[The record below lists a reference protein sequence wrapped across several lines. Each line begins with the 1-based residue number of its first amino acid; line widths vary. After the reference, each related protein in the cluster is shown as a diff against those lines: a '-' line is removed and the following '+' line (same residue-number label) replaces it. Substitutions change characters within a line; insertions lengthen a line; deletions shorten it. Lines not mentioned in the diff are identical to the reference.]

1 MASLAVVL
9 IILGCAA
16 YQYFKGTFV
25 RAFATI
31 IIAVCASVAAFG
43 FFEVLASVFISRGDD
58 SRFLS
63 LVPWAQ
69 PLCFVLLFIVVFGAL
84 QTGMM
89 FLTRRPVDLGFLPE
103 RVGRVVCGIL
113 LGLIL
118 SGLLLTTL
126 GMAPLSNKYPYQRFD
141 VKRSKVLLN
150 ADGFAT
156 GLFSII
162 SRGSFS
168 GKRSFS
174 TIHPDFLDQVHLN
187 RLVYGTSTLTCRTPA
202 ISVPTKQ
209 GVWPAPESI
218 SEQVRQLVSD
228 LNRQGKL
235 KDELTGK
242 LMSMPGPVSSDYQA
256 TIVRVGIRSDAL
268 RPKAIING
276 GEFILPQLR
285 VICKR
290 KGYDDPLAGAG
301 ISIYPIGHLKAA
313 DQIQVSTEIK
323 LDSRSDFK
331 DGAREKW
338 IDFVFCIP
346 RDYVPVLVEFKQNS
360 IVEIPERAIVT
371 ADQAPLPEL
380 FTQTAKIQDS
390 SSTSGG
396 PPSSPTRQPSTRSGA
411 RQRKPGDLSRS
422 IIGDSTEEE

>member
-1 MASLAVVL
+1 MASLIVVL

-69 PLCFVLLFIVVFGAL
+69 PLCFALLFIVVFGAL

-89 FLTRRPVDLGFLPE
+89 FITGQPVDLGFLPE
-103 RVGRVVCGIL
+103 RIGRVVCGIL
-113 LGLIL
+113 LGIIL
-118 SGLLLTTL
+118 AGLLLTTL

-141 VKRSKVLLN
+141 GKRSKVLLN

-162 SRGSFS
+162 SRGGFS
-168 GKRSFS
+168 GKRSFA
-174 TIHPDFLDQVHLN
+174 TVHPDYLDQLYLN
-187 RLVYGTSTLTCRTPA
+187 RLVSGTSTLTIVSPA

-209 GVWPAPESI
+209 AVWPAPEGI

-228 LNRQGKL
+228 LNRQGTL

-242 LMSMPGPVSSDYQA
+242 SIFMPPIGGDYQP
-256 TIVRVGIRSDAL
+256 TIVRVGIKINAL
-268 RPKAIING
+268 RTSPKISG
-276 GEFILPQLR
+276 GDFILPQIRL
-285 VICKR
+285 ICKR
-290 KGYDDPLAGAG
+290 KGYDDPLAGTG
-301 ISIYPIGHLKAA
+301 INIYPIGHLKAA
-313 DQIQVSTEIK
+313 DQIQVSTQMK
-323 LDSRSDFK
+323 VVSNDFK
-331 DGAREKW
+331 NQAKEKW

-346 RDYVPVLVEFKQNS
+346 RDFVPVLVEFKQNS
-360 IVEIPERAIVT
+360 VVDILERAIVT
-371 ADQAPLPEL
+371 ADQAPPPEL
-380 FTQTAKIQDS
+380 FTQTPQS
-390 SSTSGG
+390 QTGSSTSGG
-396 PPSSPTRQPSTRSGA
+396 PPSGPTRQPGTRSGS
-411 RQRKPGDLSRS
+411 RQRKPSDLSRS
-422 IIGDSTEEE
+422 IIGDGTEEE